1 MGCHGSRS
9 MLVWRRFLGAC
20 RCGGGLREIGTHRRI
35 AVFACALRL
44 THLEVAGG
52 LLFLVLCT
60 GIAATTWAT
69 LAAIAVA

>member
-1 MGCHGSRS
+1 MAVLC
-9 MLVWRRFLGAC
+9 RFLGAH
-20 RCGGGLREIGTHRRI
+20 RCSRSLRKVRTHRRV